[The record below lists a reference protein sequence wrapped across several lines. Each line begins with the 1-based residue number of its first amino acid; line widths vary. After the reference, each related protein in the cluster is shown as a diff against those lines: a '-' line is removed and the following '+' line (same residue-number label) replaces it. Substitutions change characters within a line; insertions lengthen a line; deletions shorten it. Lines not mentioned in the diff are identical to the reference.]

1 MNGGEW
7 PNWLVTLAASALT
20 ALGGFVL
27 ALVNRGPAMQSAV
40 DGRLRTLIDG
50 YERRVDDL
58 TLEVHSLREEV
69 INLRRALADAH
80 FQSGFGVSFD
90 PASKA
95 RKPTVFL
102 LAPSGVSRTGLFLRW
117 ACDAALY

>member
-1 MNGGEW
+1 MSGRSCSNGIDMKGADMNGGEW

-80 FQSGFGVSFD
+80 FQSSFG
-90 PASKA
+90 
-95 RKPTVFL
+95 
-102 LAPSGVSRTGLFLRW
+102 G
-117 ACDAALY
+117 